1 MFRITKRKMLFKQ
14 IFSLMGRFFFWLFIW
29 SRRIVASV
37 LHMSVYFS
45 LSLLHVLRY
54 FLFLLG
60 GFYCLIHYNQIHGWY
75 TVNDYSI
82 VIVAICIITSLVAE
96 GLVSVLVRQCVT
108 FSPTSICTKKW
119 IRRDRR
125 RKIKNHMV
133 PRALVYIF
141 DELIQ

>member
-1 MFRITKRKMLFKQ
+1 MAKVYQFPQGKNRQMMKKMFRITKRKMLFKQ

-75 TVNDYSI
+75 TVNDYSV

-96 GLVSVLVRQCVT
+96 GLVSWLDNASPFHRLLFVR
-108 FSPTSICTKKW
+108 
-119 IRRDRR
+119 
-125 RKIKNHMV
+125 KNGYV
-133 PRALVYIF
+133 ETEGER
-141 DELIQ
+141 